1 MIWTPRE
8 LARYE
13 RYALKW
19 LPYGGRKRGCVAPR
33 VQEVFSEEGVI
44 QLGPAD
50 GCVRRQ
56 KAGYGKEEDRE
67 QSSAANG
74 VGVALGKAGL
84 WLGCTRSIRGLAEV
98 RRGESLTRSGSHR
111 EQRHLK

>member
-1 MIWTPRE
+1 MIWAPRE

-50 GCVRRQ
+50 GCVWRQ

-67 QSSAANG
+67 PSSAG
-74 VGVALGKAGL
+74 MVWEEPWG
-84 WLGCTRSIRGLAEV
+84 
-98 RRGESLTRSGSHR
+98 RRGSGWAAPGAS
-111 EQRHLK
+111 EGWQR